1 MEKIKHNLI
10 RDVLQLIEYKADT
23 KNDIYIYIYIYIGY
37 LFVATTQNCNIY
49 KENLLGYWFHPF
61 FFFLFWLACNYW

>member
-10 RDVLQLIEYKADT
+10 RGVLQLIEYKADT
-23 KNDIYIYIYIYIGY
+23 KNDIYIGY
-37 LFVATTQNCNIY
+37 LFVATTQNFNIY